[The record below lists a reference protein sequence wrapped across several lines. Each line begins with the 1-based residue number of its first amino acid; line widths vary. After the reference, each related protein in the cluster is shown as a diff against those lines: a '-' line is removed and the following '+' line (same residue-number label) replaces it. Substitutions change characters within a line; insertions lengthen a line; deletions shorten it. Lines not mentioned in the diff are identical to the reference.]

1 MEIVA
6 NIVVIVISLSHQFV
20 AFVHSYND
28 DLLTRIAMH
37 SKSKAV
43 AEKRKK
49 GGKIETKDECSR
61 SCEQCSQRCEHRYN
75 TNERCT
81 KSCVCWKRSVFPL
94 TNQGKAEG
102 LPSLG
107 KLYPLAVGQA
117 LGQAL
122 SLLT

>member
-43 AEKRKK
+43 AEKGKK
-49 GGKIETKDECSR
+49 GGARLKQRMSARNGVSTGTTRTSGAQSR
-61 SCEQCSQRCEHRYN
+61 VCAGSDRY
-75 TNERCT
+75 
-81 KSCVCWKRSVFPL
+81 SH
-94 TNQGKAEG
+94 
-102 LPSLG
+102 
-107 KLYPLAVGQA
+107 
-117 LGQAL
+117 
-122 SLLT
+122 